1 MIFLIL
7 SLSVNVAGKIYTF
20 QEYRMGPHKYIRS
33 NTMLE
38 EMDFSYYWDLGTQIL
53 TIQKENIVYIMPDN
67 PFIRVNQDL
76 YQLETPPLKES
87 GKLLIPVSSLPLILS
102 NLMDMEAK
110 FNNEILEIGVKVN
123 IYKTSCDV
131 SSSGTVFAIECSP
144 TLKHLFNKVNDE
156 WVLVIF
162 EPVYNKNILDITPKG
177 LIEDIK
183 FEQGDGFIKFRFK
196 TKDNLAM
203 DAIRNGKFLNIKVK
217 TFVERS
223 IKTIVIDPGHGGE
236 DPGATY
242 NNVKEK
248 DIVLKVSKDLAAK
261 LRNKGFHI
269 IMTRTDDV
277 FIPLKDRT
285 KIADSARADLFVSIH
300 CNAAPNKREMEGAE
314 TYFLSAARS
323 DWARTVEATENSA
336 IRFEVKEGSGLSELN
351 YILNDLAQTQF
362 LEESQ
367 QAGICI
373 QESMVQKC
381 DLYNRGL
388 KQANFYV
395 LRLNYMPAVLVEIA
409 FITHAEDRKKLLDD
423 KFLKRV
429 CDAIVEGIEAYAKSR
444 T

>member
-1 MIFLIL
+1 MIFLVF
-7 SLSVNVAGKIYTF
+7 SLSVNLSGRMHTF
-20 QEYRMGPHKYIRS
+20 HEYSIGQHKYINS
-33 NTMLE
+33 SSMLE
-38 EMDFSYYWDLGTQIL
+38 EMDFSYYWDLNTQIL
-53 TIQKENIVYIMPDN
+53 TIQKENLVSIMPDN
-67 PFIRVNQDL
+67 PFVKVNRDIFQTEIPPRREGSNL
-76 YQLETPPLKES
+76 YV
-87 GKLLIPVSSLPLILS
+87 PVSSLPLILGS
-102 NLMDMEAK
+102 LMNMEAK
-110 FNNEILEIGVKVN
+110 FSQGILEVGTKVN
-123 IYKTSCDV
+123 IHGTNWEV
-131 SSSGTVFAIECSP
+131 TPSSTIFKIECSS
-144 TLKHLFNKVNDE
+144 TLKHLFNKVKDE

-162 EPVYNKNILDITPKG
+162 DPIYNKDIAEVSPKG

-183 FEQGDGFIKFRFK
+183 FEKGDGFIKFRFK
-196 TKDNLAM
+196 VKNNLAM

-223 IKTIVIDPGHGGE
+223 LKTIVIDPGHGGK
-236 DPGATY
+236 DPGAVCS
-242 NNVKEK
+242 NVREK
-248 DIVLKVSKDLAAK
+248 DIVLKAAKKIAAK
-261 LRNKGFHI
+261 LARKDYNV
-269 IMTRTDDV
+269 IMTRTEDV

-285 KIADSARADLFVSIH
+285 KIADSARADLFVSVH
-300 CNAAPNKREMEGAE
+300 CNAAPNKRAMNGAE

-336 IRFEVKEGSGLSELN
+336 IRYEAKDGSSLSELD

-409 FITHAEDRKKLLDD
+409 FLTHSDDRKKLLDE
-423 KFLKRV
+423 KFLEKA

>member
-20 QEYRMGPHKYIRS
+20 QEYRMGTHNYIRS
-33 NTMLE
+33 SPMLE

-87 GKLLIPVSSLPLILS
+87 GKLLIPVSSLPLILG

-123 IYKTSCDV
+123 IYKTSWDV
-131 SSSGTVFAIECSP
+131 SPSGTVFTIESSP
-144 TLKHLFNKVNDE
+144 TLKHLFNKVKEE

-162 EPVYNKNILDITPKG
+162 EPVYNKNILDLNPKG

-203 DAIRNGKFLNIKVK
+203 DAIRDGKSLNIKVK

-242 NNVKEK
+242 NNVREK

-261 LRNKGFHI
+261 LRNKGFNI
-269 IMTRTDDV
+269 IMTRTDDT

-300 CNAAPNKREMEGAE
+300 CNAAPNKREMNGAE

-336 IRFEVKEGSGLSELN
+336 IKFEVKEGSGLSELN

-381 DLYNRGL
+381 GLYNRGL

-409 FITHAEDRKKLLDD
+409 FITHSEDRKKLLDD
-423 KFLKRV
+423 KFLKDV
-429 CDAIVEGIEAYAKSR
+429 CDAIVEGIIAYAKSR

>member
-1 MIFLIL
+1 MIFLVF
-7 SLSVNVAGKIYTF
+7 SLSVNLSGELYTLQEQRIGKH
-20 QEYRMGPHKYIRS
+20 EYINSGL
-33 NTMLE
+33 MLE
-38 EMDFSYYWDLGTQIL
+38 EMDFSYYWDLNTQIL
-53 TIQKENIVYIMPDN
+53 TIQEENIISIMPDN
-67 PFIRVNQDL
+67 PFIKVNRDVF
-76 YQLETPPLKES
+76 QLEVPPLREE
-87 GKLLIPVSSLPLILS
+87 GKLFVPVSSLPLILGS
-102 NLMDMEAK
+102 LTNMEAK
-110 FNNEILEIGVKVN
+110 FNQGILEVGIKVN
-123 IYKTSCDV
+123 IYKTDWDV
-131 SSSGTVFAIECSP
+131 TPARTIFKIECSP
-144 TLKHLFNKVNDE
+144 TLKHLFNKVEDE
-156 WVLVIF
+156 WVLVVFDPIY
-162 EPVYNKNILDITPKG
+162 EKNISEVSPKG

-183 FEQGDGFIKFRFK
+183 FEEGNGFIKFRFK
-196 TKDNLAM
+196 TKDDLAI
-203 DAIRNGKFLNIKVK
+203 DAVRDGKFLNVKVK
-217 TFVERS
+217 TFEERS

-236 DPGATY
+236 DPGAVY
-242 NNVKEK
+242 KNVCEK
-248 DIVLKVSKDLAAK
+248 DIVLKAAKVIAAK
-261 LRNKGFHI
+261 LARKDYNV
-269 IMTRTDDV
+269 IMTRTEDV

-300 CNAAPNKREMEGAE
+300 CNAAPNKRDMNGSE

-336 IRFEVKEGSGLSELN
+336 IRFEAKSGTSLSELD

-373 QESMVQKC
+373 QESMVQKL

-409 FITHAEDRKKLLDD
+409 FITHSEDRKKLLDN
-423 KFLKRV
+423 KFLEKA

>member
-20 QEYRMGPHKYIRS
+20 QEYRMGTHKYIRS
-33 NTMLE
+33 SPMLE

-67 PFIRVNQDL
+67 PFIKVNQDL
-76 YQLETPPLKES
+76 YQLETPPVKES
-87 GKLLIPVSSLPLILS
+87 GKLLIPVSSLPLILG

-123 IYKTSCDV
+123 IYKTTWDV
-131 SSSGTVFAIECSP
+131 SPSGTVFSIECSP
-144 TLKHLFNKVNDE
+144 TLKHLFNKIKEE
-156 WVLVIF
+156 WVLIIF
-162 EPVYNKNILDITPKG
+162 EPVYNKNILELTPKG

-196 TKDNLAM
+196 TKDNLAI
-203 DAIRNGKFLNIKVK
+203 DAIRDGKFLNIKVK

-242 NNVKEK
+242 NNVQEK
-248 DIVLKVSKDLAAK
+248 DIVLKASKNLAAK
-261 LRNKGFHI
+261 LRNKGFNI
-269 IMTRTDDV
+269 IMTRTDDT

-336 IRFEVKEGSGLSELN
+336 IKFEVKEGSGLSELN

-409 FITHAEDRKKLLDD
+409 FITHSEDRKKLLDD
-423 KFLKRV
+423 KFLESA
-429 CDAIVEGIEAYAKSR
+429 CDAIAEGILAYAKSR
-444 T
+444 R

>member
-1 MIFLIL
+1 MIFLFF
-7 SLSVNVAGKIYTF
+7 SLSVNLSGKMHTF
-20 QEYRMGPHKYIRS
+20 HEYSIGQHKYINGGS
-33 NTMLE
+33 MLE
-38 EMDFSYYWDLGTQIL
+38 EMDFSYYWDLNTQIL
-53 TIQKENIVYIMPDN
+53 TIQKENIVSIMPDN
-67 PFIRVNQDL
+67 PFVKVNRDIFQTEIPPMKKGNNL
-76 YQLETPPLKES
+76 YV
-87 GKLLIPVSSLPLILS
+87 PVSSLPLILGS
-102 NLMDMEAK
+102 LTNMEAK
-110 FNNEILEIGVKVN
+110 FNQGILEVGTKVN
-123 IYKTSCDV
+123 IHKTDWEV
-131 SSSGTVFAIECSP
+131 TPSSTIFKIECSS
-144 TLKHLFNKVNDE
+144 TLKHLFNKVKDE

-162 EPVYNKNILDITPKG
+162 DPIYNKEIAEVSPKG

-183 FEQGDGFIKFRFK
+183 FEKGDGFIKFRFK
-196 TKDNLAM
+196 VKNNLAM

-223 IKTIVIDPGHGGE
+223 LKTIVIDPGHGGK
-236 DPGATY
+236 DPGAVCS
-242 NNVKEK
+242 NVLEK
-248 DIVLKVSKDLAAK
+248 DIVLKAAKKIAAK
-261 LRNKGFHI
+261 LARKNYNV
-269 IMTRTDDV
+269 IMTRTEDV

-300 CNAAPNKREMEGAE
+300 CNAAPNKRAMNGAE

-336 IRFEVKEGSGLSELN
+336 IRFEAKEGAGLSELD

-373 QESMVQKC
+373 QESMVQKL

-409 FITHAEDRKKLLDD
+409 FLTHPEDRKKLLDN
-423 KFLKRV
+423 KFLEKA